1 MQKNQQ
7 TQNEQNKENIA
18 NVPQKEDQ
26 KDKEKNENEPIN
38 DNSKKDNLETKE
50 KDLEIKSQL
59 LNKPKELLGFDA
71 ISHFKE
77 NINHTDKNCLEPIT
91 EKSYYCLDCKHSECP
106 LYKENANQKDHLLIK
121 RAKCLFYDKNF
132 FDSVGNSIN
141 EALNY
146 NQLKINIKET
156 FSNSINSLKDE
167 LEKLKEKKFQEIDNF
182 FDETDKYLLEL
193 KDKYNNVKKS
203 IEDYYKNNKKFFNIK
218 IIKEINNKN
227 ENNINNNDIKDKKL
241 TKTEFINDNN
251 EDNNIY
257 NSDDTINTNDDSNRD
272 IENTVFL
279 LNFEIMN
286 LCETKNLEVINMLK
300 DLKKRIELFNPI
312 ILNELPQNIEIV
324 SKFFNIDIKS
334 EKIDDYY
341 WDIVER
347 TNKYTEM
354 IKHFRETIT
363 DIIHHTK
370 SLEKIKDLIN
380 IFDSKLK
387 KNNKVIFE
395 QNYFKENNNDTNTKH
410 SRGYNSPTERS
421 SRKRNPSFSTARSN
435 SKSKLSQRGKS
446 ASKLKKNPKPDLI
459 RNNYGPLTLSN
470 DFGLNLQQ
478 NKNENLKTETGSPLN
493 THGNLEH
500 KKTTPNSIFTK
511 FFSYSSVVPDDIILD
526 QRVLQRFFAYSIS
539 ELFSK
544 NFAPID
550 LDNLSS
556 FTGSFKDNIYY
567 NKDKSKR
574 SSIKESLNNKNANNN
589 NSQSNKL
596 KSGRGHSSKKNK
608 TINYSSTGNKYN
620 NYNTYNNNYNN
631 YGNLKG
637 GNILSNLK
645 NTVGFNNTNSN
656 IYNNIGMNL
665 KNNLGKLEEEKFNNT
680 PYNVKSVSYLANYAN
695 RYNLLK
701 EIAKPII
708 GTNQIQ
714 LFSPNSHKISR
725 KTTNLNREEHGYSL
739 FPEGCRHILVEDN
752 LYIIGGTNHVRIPIS
767 IVLVYNISSSSLKRI
782 SDLNTTHSYHT
793 VDYLE
798 NYDSIICIGGENSSS
813 CEIMNIDN
821 KKWYKLPNLNVP
833 RANCNTY
840 LNNVNGEL
848 FVLFGICG
856 LMNEKTK
863 YSDSIEVLPLNDISQ
878 GWIKIDYYKTPG
890 LNLKV
895 NYCMTIPFT
904 RNQLLIYGGSNMRSF
919 SQNIYALFH
928 MLRNE
933 CNKVDTQTMELIKL
947 EEKKSRLVDLALTKL
962 G

>member
-7 TQNEQNKENIA
+7 TQKDQNKENITP
-18 NVPQKEDQ
+18 VPQKEEQ
-26 KDKEKNENEPIN
+26 KDKEKNENERISN
-38 DNSKKDNLETKE
+38 NSKKDNPETKE
-50 KDLEIKSQL
+50 KDLELKSQL

-71 ISHFKE
+71 VPHFKE

-91 EKSYYCLDCKHSECP
+91 EKSYYCLDCKHSKCP
-106 LYKENANQKDHLLIK
+106 LYKENINQKDHLLIK
-121 RAKCLFYDKNF
+121 RAKCLFYDENF
-132 FDSVGNSIN
+132 FDSVENSIN

-182 FDETDKYLLEL
+182 FEETDKYLLEL

-203 IEDYYKNNKKFFNIK
+203 IEDYYNKNKKFFNIQ
-218 IIKEINNKN
+218 ISKEINNEN
-227 ENNINNNDIKDKKL
+227 ENINDLKEKKI
-241 TKTEFINDNN
+241 TKSELINNDNN
-251 EDNNIY
+251 IEDNNI

-279 LNFEIMN
+279 LNFELMN

-300 DLKKRIELFNPI
+300 DLKKRIELFNPL

-341 WDIVER
+341 WDIVSR
-347 TNKYTEM
+347 TKKYTEM
-354 IKHFRETIT
+354 IQHFRETIT
-363 DIIHHTK
+363 DILHHTK

-395 QNYFKENNNDTNTKH
+395 QNYFKENNNNNETNTKH
-410 SRGYNSPTERS
+410 SRGYNSPTER

-435 SKSKLSQRGKS
+435 SKSKLYSQRGKS

-478 NKNENLKTETGSPLN
+478 NKNENLKTETGSSPLN

-500 KKTTPNSIFTK
+500 KKTTPNSIFNK
-511 FFSYSSVVPDDIILD
+511 FFSYRTVVPEDIILN

-550 LDNLSS
+550 LDNISS
-556 FTGSFKDNIYY
+556 YSDSYKDNIYY
-567 NKDKSKR
+567 IKDKSKR
-574 SSIKESLNNKNANNN
+574 SSLKESLNTNNLNNNN
-589 NSQSNKL
+589 NSQNNKL
-596 KSGRGHSSKKNK
+596 KNTRGHSSKKNK
-608 TINYSSTGNKYN
+608 NMNYSSTGNKYN
-620 NYNTYNNNYNN
+620 NYNTYNNNY
-631 YGNLKG
+631 GNLRG

-645 NTVGFNNTNSN
+645 NTVGFNNANNN
-656 IYNNIGMNL
+656 IYNNINMNL
-665 KNNLGKLEEEKFNNT
+665 KNNLGKSEEEKFDNT
-680 PYNVKSVSYLANYAN
+680 QYNVKSVSYLANYTN
-695 RYNLLK
+695 RYNSLK
-701 EIAKPII
+701 EVAKPII

-714 LFSPNSHKISR
+714 LFSPHNHKIIR

-739 FPEGCRHILVEDN
+739 FPEGCRHILVDDN

-767 IVLVYNISSSSLKRI
+767 IVLVYNVSSGSLRRLP
-782 SDLNTTHSYHT
+782 DLNTAHSYHT

-798 NYDSIICIGGENSSS
+798 NYDSIICIGGENSAS
-813 CEIMNIDN
+813 CEIMNLDN
-821 KKWYKLPNLNVP
+821 KKWYKLPNLNIP
-833 RANCNTY
+833 RANCNIY

-856 LMNEKTK
+856 LMNEKTN
-863 YSDSIEVLPLNDISQ
+863 YSDSIEVLVLNDISQ

-919 SQNIYALFH
+919 RQNIYALFH
-928 MLRNE
+928 MIRNE
-933 CNKVDTQTMELIKL
+933 CNKVDPQTMELIKL